1 MNIVAD
7 NHCNYELIG
16 GQVWWGKICDT
27 LAENYLNTES
37 RYLMIQML
45 DGFVQDAMSFK
56 PLDRSVV
63 RTKDLMLDD
72 GQAYDQYYD
81 PFILAANNMMKD
93 IDTCSSTASCITSR
107 QIASPCTWSYRKS
120 PTF

>member
-16 GQVWWGKICDT
+16 GQVWFGKICDT
-27 LAENYLNTES
+27 LAENYLNTEA
-37 RYLMIQML
+37 RYNMIQML

-72 GQAYDQYYD
+72 GQSYDQYYD

-93 IDTCSSTASCITSR
+93 IDTHEIQSGNLIETPR
-107 QIASPCTWSYRKS
+107 L
-120 PTF
+120 